1 MAWIKTVEEQE
12 ATGDLREL
20 YGGIKRRAGFI
31 PNILKL
37 YSLRPDALRA
47 MQSLYEALMFGPSG
61 LDRAQREMIALLV
74 SKLNNCHY

>member
-12 ATGDLREL
+12 ATGDLREF
-20 YGGIKRRAGFI
+20 YAGIKRRAGFI
-31 PNILKL
+31 PNILKV
-37 YSLRPDALRA
+37 YSLRPDVLRA
-47 MQSLYEALMFGPSG
+47 MQPLYEALMFGPSG